1 MTDGQGQALPLRAN
15 RGILCQSNPVIFK
28 TGIATPPAGACN
40 DGGRDKPNPCRRPN
54 PALRRHDIKVTFVTV
69 SGCYTLLY
77 YVCYKLI

>member
-1 MTDGQGQALPLRAN
+1 CHCERSRSDLRSS
-15 RGILCQSNPVIFK
+15 LVIFK